1 MRTSTEPEP
10 IVFRSKANTTL
21 HDVFFGESE
30 YGDEEGLF
38 ECYVGMPSH
47 GNKPFM
53 TANMRVLDVPQY
65 DHFDDE
71 EYPESSSY
79 FMYGDKKNAFL
90 FHIPTKNPDFLQVII
105 IVNELNLT
113 LLSDNHSILRGVQFF
128 GGNVYIFNL
137 KQTQDYMSFSK
148 RLLPQSL
155 PRNDILSL

>member
-1 MRTSTEPEP
+1 
-10 IVFRSKANTTL
+10 
-21 HDVFFGESE
+21 
-30 YGDEEGLF
+30 
-38 ECYVGMPSH
+38 
-47 GNKPFM
+47 M
-53 TANMRVLDVPQY
+53 TANMRVQDVPQY

-79 FMYGDKKNAFL
+79 FMYGDKKDAFL

-137 KQTQDYMSFSK
+137 KQTQD
-148 RLLPQSL
+148 
-155 PRNDILSL
+155 